1 MPWHLSKS
9 DPRKVYDSYHN
20 TVCVCQDQ
28 DQANLIVSAVNAF
41 GPSDDMAIRLR
52 EPIAR
57 AGKESAEGSPGGG
70 GSEHANNAEPPP
82 VHTSTAD
89 GCCGVAI
96 SRAMASGVLDK
107 LPSFTCP
114 KCGTLYEPK
123 RQGPL
128 VHWQARA
135 AVMVFKP

>member
-20 TVCVCQDQ
+20 TVGVMQTA
-28 DQANLIVSAVNAF
+28 DQASLVVTAVNAF
-41 GPSDDMAIRLR
+41 GPSDDMAIKLR
-52 EPIAR
+52 EPVAR
-57 AGKESAEGSPGGG
+57 AGKESAEVTQSGG
-70 GSEHANNAEPPP
+70 GSEHAKKAEPPP
-82 VHTSTAD
+82 THASTAD
-89 GCCGVAI
+89 GCCGVTI
-96 SRAMASGVLDK
+96 GRAMQSGALDGMT
-107 LPSFTCP
+107 SFTCP

-128 VHWQARA
+128 INWEARA